1 MLSKHINQGYH
12 KELQADDAIH
22 ADYMA
27 HLQLYIWYS

>member
-27 HLQLYIWYS
+27 HTHNANI